1 MKGSE
6 KMKRS
11 YELRADARKALK
23 GHWFIAFIASL
34 IASMVGGLSSTGGSV
49 SVEFRFG
56 DSQLPPLDQMIG
68 PVDPDVLEQILKMY
82 SFMLSWMTVMAILM
96 SIYSIIYLII
106 GSAVSV
112 GYSKFNI
119 SLIDGNKPRLAQ
131 LFECFNKWT
140 TAVASRILTSIFIT
154 LWSLLF
160 VIPGIIASFSYA
172 MTPFV
177 LAENPGM
184 TATAAITES
193 KILMQGNKWRLFCL
207 ELSFIGWYIL
217 GVLTFGIAY
226 IWVIPYHQ
234 AAMAAFYR
242 DIKPAS
248 VHEPVDSLAY

>member
-1 MKGSE
+1 
-6 KMKRS
+6 MKRS
-11 YELRADARKALK
+11 YELRSDARKALK

-34 IASMVGGLSSTGGSV
+34 VASMVGGLSTGSGSAN
-49 SVEFRFG
+49 VEFNFG
-56 DSQLPPLDQMIG
+56 GGEIPPLDQMVG
-68 PVDPDVLEQILKMY
+68 QVDPDVLEQLLKMY
-82 SFMLSWMTVMAILM
+82 SFMLSWATVMAILM

-112 GYSKFNI
+112 GYSQFNI
-119 SLIDGNKPRLAQ
+119 NLIDGKTARLSQ
-131 LFECFNKWT
+131 LFESFNRWT
-140 TAVASRILTSIFIT
+140 TAVVSRILISIYTT

-160 VIPGIIASFSYA
+160 VIPGIIATFSYA

-184 TATAAITES
+184 TATEAITES

-207 ELSFIGWYIL
+207 EFSFIGWYIL
-217 GVLTFGIAY
+217 GAFTLGIAY

-234 AAMAAFYR
+234 AAIAAFYR

-248 VHEPVDSLAY
+248 VHEPIENLAY